1 MLRDDFNVRKKV
13 RELIF
18 IAKKLY
24 SCFYYIAFLESCYV
38 YNIVPRGLQIKK
50 TPCTKISST
59 GFTESWKSILRK
71 SELELLNKLIEEN
84 VFNFSK
90 QCHEFKF

>member
-13 RELIF
+13 RELIS

-24 SCFYYIAFLESCYV
+24 SYYHTAFLESCYV
-38 YNIVPRGLQIKK
+38 YNIVPCRLHIKK

-59 GFTESWKSILRK
+59 GFTESWKSILR
-71 SELELLNKLIEEN
+71 
-84 VFNFSK
+84 
-90 QCHEFKF
+90 

>member
-13 RELIF
+13 RELIS

-24 SCFYYIAFLESCYV
+24 SCYYHTAFLESCYV
-38 YNIVPRGLQIKK
+38 YNIVTRRLHIKK

-59 GFTESWKSILRK
+59 GFTESWKSILCK
-71 SELELLNKLIEEN
+71 SELKLLNKLIEEN
-84 VFNFSK
+84 GFNFFK
-90 QCHEFKF
+90 KCHEFSF